1 MIMPLACAQ
10 EPTSRTEQMEQ
21 IRTDK
26 QARLWPETYAR
37 PREETKQLRRAWAF
51 GGSSLR

>member
-1 MIMPLACAQ
+1 MAPLACAQ
-10 EPTSRTEQMEQ
+10 QATSRTEQMEQ

-26 QARLWPETYAR
+26 QARLWPEHT
-37 PREETKQLRRAWAF
+37 PGLVKTTKQLRRAWSF